1 MAGSVNKV
9 IVIGNLGADPE
20 IRELS
25 GEQRVANLR
34 VATSE
39 TWTDRSTNERQERT
53 QWHTVAVFNQA
64 SVTYA
69 ERYLKKGSRVY
80 IEGKLQTRSW
90 DDQSEQKQY
99 RTEVVVNPIGG
110 QLVGLDS
117 NTANISSAD
126 SERVNKPAVDWSD
139 DIIPF

>member
-80 IEGKLQTRSW
+80 VEGKLQTRSW
-90 DDQSEQKQY
+90 DDQSGQKQY
-99 RTEVVVNPIGG
+99 RTEVVVSPIGG

-117 NTANISSAD
+117 NSGHDRSAD
-126 SERVNKPAVDWSD
+126 SESSIKPAIDWD
-139 DIIPF
+139 NDVIPF

>member
-1 MAGSVNKV
+1 MVGSVNKV

-80 IEGKLQTRSW
+80 VEGKLQTRKW
-90 DDQSEQKQY
+90 QDQSGEERY
-99 RTEVVVNPIGG
+99 TTEVVVNAIGG
-110 QLVGLDS
+110 RLEGLS
-117 NTANISSAD
+117 GQKEVSVENEPRTSAPISD
-126 SERVNKPAVDWSD
+126 FDPGD
-139 DIIPF
+139 IPF

>member
-20 IRELS
+20 IREIS

-39 TWTDRSTNERQERT
+39 TWTDRSTNEKQERT

-80 IEGKLQTRSW
+80 VEGKLQTRSW
-90 DDQSEQKQY
+90 DDQSGQKQY

-110 QLVGLDS
+110 QLVGLD
-117 NTANISSAD
+117 ANNEHARSVD
-126 SERVNKPAVDWSD
+126 SESNIKPAIDWD
-139 DIIPF
+139 NDVIPF

>member
-20 IRELS
+20 LRELS

-53 QWHTVAVFNQA
+53 QWHNVAVFNQA

-80 IEGKLQTRSW
+80 VEGKLQTRSW
-90 DDQSEQKQY
+90 DDQSGQKQY
-99 RTEVVVNPIGG
+99 RTEVVVSPIGG

-117 NTANISSAD
+117 NSGHDRSAD
-126 SERVNKPAVDWSD
+126 SENTIKPAIDWD
-139 DIIPF
+139 KDVIPF

>member
-1 MAGSVNKV
+1 MVGSVNKV

-80 IEGKLQTRSW
+80 VEGKLQTRSW
-90 DDQSEQKQY
+90 DDQSGQKQY
-99 RTEVVVNPIGG
+99 RTEVVVSPIGG
-110 QLVGLDS
+110 KLVGLDS
-117 NTANISSAD
+117 NSGHDSSAD
-126 SERVNKPAVDWSD
+126 SENTIKPAIDWD
-139 DIIPF
+139 RDVIPF

>member
-64 SVTYA
+64 SVTYV

-80 IEGKLQTRSW
+80 VEGKLQTRSW
-90 DDQSEQKQY
+90 DDQSGQKQY

-110 QLVGLDS
+110 QLVGLD
-117 NTANISSAD
+117 ANNEHARSVD
-126 SERVNKPAVDWSD
+126 SESNIKPAIDWD
-139 DIIPF
+139 NDVIPF

>member
-64 SVTYA
+64 SVTYV

-80 IEGKLQTRSW
+80 VEGKLQTRSW
-90 DDQSEQKQY
+90 DDQSGQKQY
-99 RTEVVVNPIGG
+99 RTEVVVSPIGG
-110 QLVGLDS
+110 QLVGLD
-117 NTANISSAD
+117 ANSEHARSVD
-126 SERVNKPAVDWSD
+126 SESNIKPAIDWD
-139 DIIPF
+139 NDVIPF